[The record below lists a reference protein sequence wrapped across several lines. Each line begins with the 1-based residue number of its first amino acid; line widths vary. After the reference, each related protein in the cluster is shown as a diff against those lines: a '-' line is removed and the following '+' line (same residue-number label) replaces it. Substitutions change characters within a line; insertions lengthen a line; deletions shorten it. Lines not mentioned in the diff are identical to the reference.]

1 MALPDLEVTIRF
13 ATGPAFGNVLV
24 LGSTLDGIL
33 GTNVL
38 GTTANTPVDITTK
51 VQSASIRRGRTR
63 ILETFD
69 AGQATINIIDTDG
82 TFDPDNGPYA
92 GDLLPMRQVRLKAT
106 WQGTEYFLFSGFIDQ
121 LDYNYDQAAD
131 LAFVTLSCSDTFRL
145 LNLVNITTVAGTS
158 AGQPSG
164 ERVEDIFAQ
173 IGWPSLLIDA
183 DTGSSLLQDDPG
195 TSRSALDAI
204 KTIAD
209 SELGAFY
216 MTGAGIARYRS
227 RDGIIQAQDGTAY
240 VFDDTGANIAYNDIQ
255 FAFDEQLLAN
265 IVTVQNDG
273 GVAQT
278 VSDSASITQYF
289 ERDLS
294 RTGLLLQT
302 DAEALDQARQLLRAR
317 KDPELRV
324 ESISLFLADGD
335 VNQTTAALAA
345 DFFQPITVSRSQP
358 GSGVITRTL
367 TVQGISHDISP
378 DRWVTRFSTAELD
391 VEGFI
396 LNSSNYG
403 VLGTNVL
410 SY

>member
-1 MALPDLEVTIRF
+1 MALPALSVTIRF
-13 ATGPAFGNVLV
+13 ATGPAFGNSLI

-38 GTTANTPVDITTK
+38 GTTANTPVDVTDM
-51 VQSASIRRGRTR
+51 VQSVSVRRGRTR
-63 ILETFD
+63 ILDTFD
-69 AGQATINIIDTDG
+69 AGQATINLIDTDG

-92 GDLLPMRQVRLKAT
+92 GDLLPMRQVRVKAT
-106 WQGTEYFLFSGFIDQ
+106 WNGTEYYLFSGFIDQ
-121 LDYNYDQAAD
+121 LDYNYDKAAD

-158 AGQPSG
+158 AGQLSG
-164 ERVEDIFAQ
+164 ERVENIFTE
-173 IGWPSLLIDA
+173 IGWPNTLINA
-183 DTGSSLLQDDPG
+183 DTGASTLQDDPG
-195 TSRSALDAI
+195 TSRTALDAI

-216 MTGAGIARYRS
+216 MTGEGIARYRG
-227 RDGIIQAQDGTAY
+227 RNGIIQAQDQTPY
-240 VFDDTGANIAYNDIQ
+240 VFDDDGTDISYNDIQ
-255 FAFDEQLLAN
+255 FAFDEALLAN
-265 IVTVQNDG
+265 IVTIQNDG
-273 GVAQT
+273 GTAQT
-278 VSDSASITQYF
+278 AQDSNSIDTYF
-289 ERDLS
+289 ERYLS

-302 DAEALDQARQLLRAR
+302 DAEALNQARQLLRAR

-324 ESISLFLADGD
+324 EAIALNLADGD
-335 VNQTTAALAA
+335 NNRTTAALAS

-358 GSGVITRTL
+358 GAGVITRTL

-378 DRWVTRFSTAELD
+378 DRWTTRFSTAELD